1 MKKERNLFILWI
13 KLVTK
18 FFISEKKKI
27 AIIGITG
34 LVAFEFFNVYL
45 SVRLTKWSG
54 TFYDALQ
61 NLDKVEF
68 QKQILVFAILA
79 FIFIITSLLKTV
91 SRLWYSLE
99 WRIWKTEN
107 IVNKWIKGNNY
118 YIAKA
123 INKEI
128 DNPDQRIAN
137 DIKEFSTISIELFL
151 GIIQAVTTLISFIII
166 LWSLSGVF
174 EFKLYKYTINIPG
187 YLVWVALIYALLGT
201 YLTHKIGRPLS
212 EILFKGEKKEADFRY
227 QLIRTRENAEAIAMY
242 DAGEFEKDG
251 IMQKFTKIVKNTK
264 KMIFR
269 EMKII
274 SFVSFYNQ
282 TAIILPILVLAPRY
296 FAAAITL
303 GVLMQT
309 IKAFDEIKTALSWMI
324 ESYINIATLKA
335 VVERLYG
342 FQNSIEKCEEE
353 NKKNEVQIKFEG
365 SNIQLKNL
373 EICLPNGEKILE
385 KTTEKIIKN
394 NYILKGENGS
404 GKSTIFRTLKG
415 IWPYSSGEIIYP
427 KNSKIMFIPQKGY
440 MPYGKLRLALIYPL
454 LEYKNTQY
462 IEHLLES
469 IGLNKLKIL
478 LNKENEWERILS
490 GGEKQKIAIIRSI
503 INRPDILFLD
513 ESFSSMDEKSEII
526 SLNLLNQEL
535 KNTTIILITHKNK
548 AIPKF
553 NKAINKNKL
562 CLNFNH

>member
-242 DAGEFEKDG
+242 GAGEFEKDG

-385 KTTEKIIKN
+385 KTTDKIIKN

-553 NKAINKNKL
+553 NKVINKNKL